1 MKLRHISTCFVCGK
15 DNPHGLHANF
25 RIVDD
30 RVVGEFSPKEWQEGA
45 SGLLHGGLICAVLD
59 EAMVTLINGLM
70 GTDAP
75 TASLEV
81 RFKRPA
87 RLNEKLIITAELM
100 REDRRIRYVRA
111 TANTMDGALVAQGE
125 CKFLGPSR

>member
-25 RIVDD
+25 RIVNNK
-30 RVVGEFSPKEWQEGA
+30 VVGEFSPEEWQEGA
-45 SGLLHGGLICAVLD
+45 IGLLHGGIICVLLD
-59 EAMVTLINGLM
+59 EAMAALINGLM
-70 GTDAP
+70 GMDAP

-87 RLNEKLIITAELM
+87 KLNEKLIIKAELM
-100 REDRRIRYVRA
+100 REDRRIRYIRA
-111 TANTMDGALVAQGE
+111 TATTIDGALVAQGE
-125 CKFLGPSR
+125 GKFLRG